1 MTHERPSPPPPSRP
15 GPAEPWRKER
25 LVQRVPAHLGE
36 TTREAVSPWIM
47 IAGVIILLVVVCA
60 VIFMLLGGTSRL
72 GLGVSTTSTPTRTR
86 TPSAGPTI
94 LPITLPPPTTA
105 VPGPTA
111 AIVKYK
117 VKTGDNLTAI
127 ANKYKVTIQAIMAAN
142 GMKDDTIKIG
152 EDLIIPLP
160 TPTPQ
165 PGSQQ
170 PPPSG
175 ATPTPISFQSPP
187 TSAAPAV
194 TPGVIRYTVQRGD
207 SLITIAAA
215 NGSSV
220 DAIRSANQLD
230 SDFLSIGQILQV
242 PVGAWTPT
250 PTSTSVAIT
259 TATPTLEFVYAAPDL
274 LLPVDHQAFHGQGD
288 LPLLSWTAPA
298 TLKSNEYYVVHI
310 EYVFNGTKKT
320 IPLTVKQGN
329 SIRMDPRDYPG
340 ANPKGTLFSWYV
352 VVVGQ
357 DSATQTPGLSPH
369 TIAESPI
376 SPTRSFSWY

>member
-1 MTHERPSPPPPSRP
+1 M
-15 GPAEPWRKER
+15 
-25 LVQRVPAHLGE
+25 QRVPAHLGE

-47 IAGVIILLVVVCA
+47 IVGVIILLIIACA
-60 VIFMLLGGTSRL
+60 VIFMLLGGPVRL
-72 GLGVSTTSTPTRTR
+72 GLGISATATATRTR
-86 TPSAGPTI
+86 TPQAGTTI

-105 VPGPTA
+105 IPGPTA

-127 ANKYKVTIQAIMAAN
+127 AAKYKVSIQAIMAAN
-142 GMKDDTIKIG
+142 GMKDDTIRIG

-187 TSAAPAV
+187 TAAAPAS

-207 SLITIAAA
+207 SLISIAAA

-220 DAIRSANQLD
+220 DAIRSANLLD
-230 SDFLSIGQILQV
+230 TDFLSIGQVLQV

-250 PTSTSVAIT
+250 PTNTAAAIT
-259 TATPTLEFVYAAPDL
+259 TATPTSEFAYAAPDL
-274 LLPVDHQAFHGQGD
+274 LLPTDRQAFHGKED

-310 EYVFNGTKKT
+310 EYTLNDSKKT
-320 IPLTVKQGN
+320 FALTVKQGN
-329 SIRMDPRDYPG
+329 SIRLDPKNYPG
-340 ANPKGTLFSWYV
+340 ANPKGTSFTWYVVIVAQAATAPTPSQSPQTIAQSPISSTRTFSWY
-352 VVVGQ
+352 
-357 DSATQTPGLSPH
+357 
-369 TIAESPI
+369 
-376 SPTRSFSWY
+376 

>member
-36 TTREAVSPWIM
+36 TTREVVSPWIM
-47 IAGVIILLVVVCA
+47 IGGVIILLVIACA

-72 GLGVSTTSTPTRTR
+72 GLGISTTATPTRTR
-86 TPSAGPTI
+86 TPAAGTTI
-94 LPITLPPPTTA
+94 LPITLPPPTTL

-111 AIVKYK
+111 VIVKYK

-127 ANKYKVTIQAIMAAN
+127 AAKYKVSIQAIMAAN
-142 GMKDDTIKIG
+142 GMKDDTIRIG

-175 ATPTPISFQSPP
+175 ATPTPISLQSPP
-187 TSAAPAV
+187 TSAAPAG

-207 SLITIAAA
+207 SLITIAAS

-230 SDFLSIGQILQV
+230 SDFLSIGQVLQV

-250 PTSTSVAIT
+250 PTDTTAAIT
-259 TATPTLEFVYAAPDL
+259 TATPTLQFAYASPDL
-274 LLPVDHQAFHGQGD
+274 LVPSDHQAFHGKEE
-288 LPLLSWTAPA
+288 LPVLSWTAPA
-298 TLKSNEYYVVHI
+298 ILKLNEYYLVHM
-310 EYVFNGTKKT
+310 EYTVNGRKT
-320 IPLTVKQGN
+320 TIVRSAKQVP
-329 SIRMDPRDYPG
+329 SLRLEPADYPG
-340 ANPKGTLFSWYV
+340 ANPKGTSFAWYV
-352 VVVGQ
+352 VIVG
-357 DSATQTPGLSPH
+357 SAQATPAPGQPAES
-369 TIAESPI
+369 IAQSPI
-376 SPTRSFSWY
+376 SPTRAFLWY